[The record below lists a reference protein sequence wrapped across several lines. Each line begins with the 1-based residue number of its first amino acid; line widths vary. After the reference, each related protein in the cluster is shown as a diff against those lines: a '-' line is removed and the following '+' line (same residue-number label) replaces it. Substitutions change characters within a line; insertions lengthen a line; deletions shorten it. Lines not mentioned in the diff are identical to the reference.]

1 MFRDLTVWITIA
13 AAVITIGGGLGWLY
27 RRIKALQIRRKQER
41 EAQAKLAEDVAE
53 MLRLLTELMAMW
65 PTNAQPSRKAS

>member
-13 AAVITIGGGLGWLY
+13 AAGITIGGGLGWLY
-27 RRIKALQIRRKQER
+27 RRIKAFQIRRKQER
-41 EAQAKLAEDVAE
+41 EAQVKLAEDVAE

-65 PTNAQPSRKAS
+65 STNAQLNRKAS